1 MRRFQCT
8 SCGKTFTCLP
18 DVLLPFKHYVAEEI
32 ERVLRHLFDGGRL
45 SESPSGADD
54 STLRRWWNE
63 FSNKLG
69 QWAGALESLAYR
81 LFSRSPSLIRHSH
94 PLHRLEEV
102 LSRLPSLPSRC
113 TVMVQA
119 LWWLETSHQLRLP
132 RPP

>member
-1 MRRFQCT
+1 MPHF
-8 SCGKTFTCLP
+8 
-18 DVLLPFKHYVAEEI
+18 LLPFKHYVAAEI
-32 ERVLRHLFDGGRL
+32 ELVLRHLFDGGRL

-63 FSNKLG
+63 FSHKLG
-69 QWAGALESLAYR
+69 QWAGALESLAYQ

-102 LSRLPSLPSRC
+102 LSRLPSLPRHVG
-113 TVMVQA
+113 VMVHA
-119 LWWLETSHQLRLP
+119 LWWLTGAHQLRLP